1 MDELY
6 DETDITGVQDIT
18 GISSMAMMFDILS
31 KHPEMTVEN
40 INNMYIPAN
49 RMGINSSS
57 QNKTLAED
65 FIETVLSDEI
75 QTGDYLEGLPIRTE
89 SLEKLPQISDASDM
103 TISSSYDGGAAR
115 EYGMPKADQVQQIVD
130 IAKAVDTPLML
141 ELTVRN
147 TFLECVENYAGGDVS
162 AQDAAQD
169 MVDKMEL
176 YLAE

>member
-1 MDELY
+1 
-6 DETDITGVQDIT
+6 
-18 GISSMAMMFDILS
+18 
-31 KHPEMTVEN
+31 MT
-40 INNMYIPAN
+40 
-49 RMGINSSS
+49 
-57 QNKTLAED
+57 L
-65 FIETVLSDEI
+65 
-75 QTGDYLEGLPIRTE
+75 
-89 SLEKLPQISDASDM
+89 
-103 TISSSYDGGAAR
+103 SSSYDGGAAR
-115 EYGMPKADQVQQIVD
+115 AYGMPKADQVQQIVD